1 MLRYMADRN
10 YCPIVEV
17 ERNDAC
23 PHAIPA
29 LTLPGIGGN
38 AALAGGVRDQAEQH
52 TLFRCGSGLGLTL
65 LEATAIEDRPHTL
78 PENRSADADGLRT
91 DRADP
96 TSRLTRRPRLTSPN
110 ADRSKP

>member
-1 MLRYMADRN
+1 MLRHMADRN

-17 ERNDAC
+17 ERNDASR
-23 PHAIPA
+23 HAIPA
-29 LTLPGIGGN
+29 LTLTRVGGS
-38 AALAGGVRDQAEQH
+38 AALAGDVRDQAEQH
-52 TLFRCGSGLGLTL
+52 ALFRCGSDLGLTL
-65 LEATAIEDRPHTL
+65 PDAKAIEDRPDTL